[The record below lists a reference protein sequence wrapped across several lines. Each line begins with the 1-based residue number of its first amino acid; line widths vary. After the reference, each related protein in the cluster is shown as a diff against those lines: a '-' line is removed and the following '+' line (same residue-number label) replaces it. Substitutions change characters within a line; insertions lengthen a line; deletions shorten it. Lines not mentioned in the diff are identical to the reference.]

1 MDDLM
6 VESERMDGEDLVME
20 RGFGNLWSR
29 EMRV

>member
-6 VESERMDGEDLVME
+6 VESKGMDGEDLVME
-20 RGFGNLWSR
+20 RVLGNLWSR